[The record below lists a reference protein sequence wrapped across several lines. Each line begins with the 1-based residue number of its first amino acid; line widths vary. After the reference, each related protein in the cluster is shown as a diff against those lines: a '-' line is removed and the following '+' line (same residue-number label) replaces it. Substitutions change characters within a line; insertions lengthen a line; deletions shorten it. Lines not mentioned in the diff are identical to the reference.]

1 MQTNNILYQYQFGF
15 RENYSTTLA
24 LLDVVDQIYASVV
37 GVYLDLEK
45 AFDTVNHAI
54 LLHKLYNYGIRG
66 VVYEWFRNYLH
77 NRTQFVT
84 VNECNS
90 EVRKIKHGVPQGSL
104 LGPLL
109 FFDLFK

>member
-1 MQTNNILYQYQFGF
+1 M
-15 RENYSTTLA
+15 
-24 LLDVVDQIYASVV
+24 VDQIYAHLDKHESVV

-54 LLHKLYNYGIRG
+54 LLHKLYNYGIRLG

-77 NRTQFVT
+77 NRTQFVA

-90 EVRKIKHGVPQGSL
+90 EVRNIKHGVPHGSV
-104 LGPLL
+104 LGRCC
-109 FFDLFK
+109 F